1 MNDGLIRGFI
11 YSYYLVIRQNWIT
24 LKSNGTG
31 LKKLVLAGQ
40 MFEDEYELSM
50 AVRSAIE
57 SRQARNG
64 LVVKRYHFIK
74 EKI

>member
-1 MNDGLIRGFI
+1 
-11 YSYYLVIRQNWIT
+11 